1 MECITNSLEKFQF
14 FFSKLHHPNKERS
27 LSMFFFVLVVL
38 TLREFSKTQIPR
50 KPQNFLHAMPA
61 VATPMIQ
68 GGKYRTYYIYYS
80 NPCTESTKSPNQN
93 IHGKFWQNRTK
104 IAVHFQILVLC
115 WKKNYNTWKVDG
127 ATPMSLGLS
136 WPLTNLWELR
146 HLHALRCI
154 ETRIDLETNRCFSNF
169 PCQMLCQV
177 PPVQSFWVSLHHSHP
192 LSAYQYCWPVRL
204 PAAQIS
210 S

>member
-1 MECITNSLEKFQF
+1 MHHKFSWEVSGFFRNFIIKTRNALSPCFSLFWWFWLWGNFPKYKFPENLKTSFMLCLLSQPPWFKVEHMEHITVYND
-14 FFSKLHHPNKERS
+14 
-27 LSMFFFVLVVL
+27 
-38 TLREFSKTQIPR
+38 
-50 KPQNFLHAMPA
+50 
-61 VATPMIQ
+61 
-68 GGKYRTYYIYYS
+68 
-80 NPCTESTKSPNQN
+80 CTESTKSPNQN
-93 IHGKFWQNRTK
+93 IHGKCWQNRTK
-104 IAVHFQILVLC
+104 IAFHFKILVLC

-127 ATPMSLGLS
+127 ATPISLGYPG
-136 WPLTNLWELR
+136 PLLRNFWKLR

-154 ETRIDLETNRCFSNF
+154 ETRIDLESNRFFSNF

-204 PAAQIS
+204 PCRGLIS

>member
-1 MECITNSLEKFQF
+1 
-14 FFSKLHHPNKERS
+14 
-27 LSMFFFVLVVL
+27 MFFFVLVVL

-68 GGKYRTYYIYYS
+68 GGKYGTYYIYYS

-115 WKKNYNTWKVDG
+115 
-127 ATPMSLGLS
+127 
-136 WPLTNLWELR
+136 
-146 HLHALRCI
+146 
-154 ETRIDLETNRCFSNF
+154 
-169 PCQMLCQV
+169 
-177 PPVQSFWVSLHHSHP
+177 
-192 LSAYQYCWPVRL
+192 
-204 PAAQIS
+204 
-210 S
+210 